1 MLLEELCLSDM
12 FEAAEAIENFCNK
25 ITFEQFEGDDMRR
38 SAILQKLIV
47 IGEAAGRLT
56 PKLTDRYPNVPW
68 KDIMELKNIGVHRYF
83 VMQWG
88 GVWLTAVEE
97 IPVLRKQVDEVL
109 RKEYGD

>member
-12 FEAAEAIENFCNK
+12 FEAAEAVENFCNK
-25 ITFEQFEGDDMRR
+25 ISYEQFEGDDMRR

-47 IGEAAGRLT
+47 IGESAGLLT
-56 PKLTDRYPNVPW
+56 KEFTDRYPNVPW
-68 KDIMELKNIGVHRYF
+68 MDIVELKNIAVHRYY

-97 IPVLRKQVDEVL
+97 IPILRKQIDDVL
-109 RKEYGD
+109 RKEFGN

>member
-1 MLLEELCLSDM
+1 MLLEQLCLSDM
-12 FEAAEAIENFCNK
+12 FEAAEAVEKFCNK
-25 ITFEQFEGDDMRR
+25 ITYEQFEGDDMRR

-47 IGEAAGRLT
+47 IGESAGLLT
-56 PKLTDRYPNVPW
+56 KEFTDRYPNVPW
-68 KDIMELKNIGVHRYF
+68 MDIAELKNIAVHRYF

-97 IPVLRKQVDEVL
+97 IPILRKQVDEVL

>member
-12 FEAAEAIENFCNK
+12 FEAAEAVENFCNK
-25 ITFEQFEGDDMRR
+25 ISYEQFEGDDMRR

-47 IGEAAGRLT
+47 IGESAGLLT
-56 PKLTDRYPNVPW
+56 KEFTDRYPNVPW
-68 KDIMELKNIGVHRYF
+68 MDIVELKNIAVHRYY

-97 IPVLRKQVDEVL
+97 IPILRKQIDEVL
-109 RKEYGD
+109 RKEFGN

>member
-12 FEAAEAIENFCNK
+12 FEAAEAIENFCNR
-25 ITFEQFEGDDMRR
+25 ITYEQFEGDDMRR

-47 IGEAAGRLT
+47 IGESAGLLT
-56 PKLTDRYPNVPW
+56 EEFTNRYPNVPW
-68 KDIMELKNIGVHRYF
+68 KDIVELKNIAVHRYF

-97 IPVLRKQVDEVL
+97 IPILRKQIDDVL
-109 RKEYGD
+109 RKEFGN